1 MTRPMRPQAAL
12 ARRVADNV
20 ELLARRMTD
29 AFVAEI
35 PVYAH
40 LPREQL
46 DGEILQ
52 ICCYNLRVF
61 LRFLADGDAPS
72 DRELAPIKTSAAR
85 RAEERVPLETVL
97 IAYHIG
103 SRIGWEA
110 LCDVA
115 LPSEHAD
122 LLAAAR
128 IVIAYTQIVTSEVSA
143 AYLEE
148 RQAIYGEEREAHRS
162 LAKALVAGA
171 PAAVLAERFGYR
183 LADRYRVVA
192 LAIDASPDE
201 RTAGVEPS
209 VAGRRKL
216 RRIEQCLGDHLLGLL
231 EPYGG
236 TVLVPAVP
244 LAAAGA
250 VAADD
255 PSGVDPI
262 RELVAGIAAAAG
274 APVRAAMT
282 VQATDEGLPAA
293 AAQAHE
299 VLRLLVR
306 LRVPPGAYT
315 LDDVL
320 LEYVLSMAGPAAHRL
335 ADALA
340 PVETGPQLIETLGAW
355 FAADFNRR
363 RTAAALHIHPNTLD
377 YRLAR
382 IGELTGFSP
391 ATARGVQLLGA
402 ALTLRKLGTTHNADP
417 AHSDPGAWTLGATS
431 D

>member
-1 MTRPMRPQAAL
+1 MTPPMWPQAAL

-162 LAKALVAGA
+162 LAKALLAGA

-236 TVLVPAVP
+236 TVLVPVP
-244 LAAAGA
+244 VPAPMAGE
-250 VAADD
+250 D
-255 PSGVDPI
+255 PPAVDPI
-262 RELVAGIAAAAG
+262 HELVAGIAAAAG
-274 APVRAAMT
+274 APVRAAMS

-293 AAQAHE
+293 AGQAHE

-382 IGELTGFSP
+382 IGDLTGFSP

-402 ALTLRKLGTTHNADP
+402 ALTLRRLGTTHNADP

>member
-1 MTRPMRPQAAL
+1 MTPPMRPQAAL

-20 ELLARRMTD
+20 DLLARRMTD

-61 LRFLADGDAPS
+61 LRFLAEGDAPG

-162 LAKALVAGA
+162 LAKALLAGA

-236 TVLVPAVP
+236 TVLVPAPAPVP
-244 LAAAGA
+244 TAGE
-250 VAADD
+250 D

-274 APVRAAMT
+274 APVRAAVT

-320 LEYVLSMAGPAAHRL
+320 LEYVLSMAGPAGHRL

-340 PVETGPQLIETLGAW
+340 PVENGPQLIETLGAW

-417 AHSDPGAWTLGATS
+417 AHLGRGAWTLGATS

>member
-1 MTRPMRPQAAL
+1 MTPPMRPQAAL

-20 ELLARRMTD
+20 DLLARRMTG

-61 LRFLADGDAPS
+61 LRFLADGDAPTEG
-72 DRELAPIKTSAAR
+72 ELAPIKTSAAR

-115 LPSEHAD
+115 RPSEHAD

-162 LAKALVAGA
+162 LAKALLAGA
-171 PAAVLAERFGYR
+171 PSAGLAERSGYQ
-183 LADRYRVVA
+183 LAGQYQVVA
-192 LAIDASPDE
+192 LAIERSVDE
-201 RTAGVEPS
+201 RTAAVQPS

-216 RRIEQCLGDHLLGLL
+216 RRIEQCLGEQMLGLL

-236 TVLVPAVP
+236 TVLVPVT
-244 LAAAGA
+244 GE
-250 VAADD
+250 D
-255 PSGVDPI
+255 PPGPGPI
-262 RELVAGIAAAAG
+262 HELVARIAAAAG
-274 APVRAAMT
+274 APVRAGIT
-282 VQATDEGLPAA
+282 VQSADEGLPAA
-293 AAQAHE
+293 AGQAHD

-306 LRVPPGAYT
+306 LQVPPGAYT

-320 LEYVLSMAGPAAHRL
+320 LEYVLAMAGPAAHRL

-402 ALTLRKLGTTHNADP
+402 ALTLRRLGTIHNADP